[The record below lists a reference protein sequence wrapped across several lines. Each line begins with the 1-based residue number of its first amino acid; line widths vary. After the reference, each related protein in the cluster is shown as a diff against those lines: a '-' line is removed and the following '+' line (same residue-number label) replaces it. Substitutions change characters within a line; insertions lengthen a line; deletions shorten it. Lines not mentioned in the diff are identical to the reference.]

1 MIPLPKN
8 VCYKLLVTTLF
19 TILIFVNSLNTMSVL
34 ADSANG
40 FKSVREIADA
50 GLIEKLVSFI
60 DYERVESH
68 IRKLSSISRFTGYPG
83 CLEAADYIKSQLE
96 SYGLKPFFQNYSV
109 IVPVDGGATLTTLD
123 QNPLTLK
130 IYPMLP
136 NLACPP
142 ATPGLEGR
150 LVYAGKGTLKEL
162 NGLPLNGSV
171 VILDFNSGYN
181 WLDAAQFGAKA
192 FLFIEPDE
200 TKSYE
205 AESKRIYA
213 PVNIPRFYIL
223 REEAEKLLQR
233 LNEAGPQGLS
243 VFIQSKMTWET
254 KEAQNVIALV
264 KGQLNETIAIFS
276 FYDAF
281 SPVPSLAYDA
291 DAASGVAIWLEIARY
306 FSINKPLRNVLFVS
320 FSGHFQTLAGG
331 RAFVDEYIFGE
342 KPDPVLGYRYGR
354 NIKLALGLDIST
366 DSPSACIAWGT
377 SAGNSLIQ
385 IGRAGYAYIRDA
397 VKPIFYEEAP
407 GVQTPRDEELTS
419 ILQEPINKGSLVYY
433 VNRIMGEKT
442 GYLYMIGDRISQ
454 VNDYI
459 PMYPLAR
466 TPYMRL
472 ESQLIVQVGGIGLT
486 VHTSVADRIHW
497 GLPISN
503 LNKVNMRNLRP
514 QAEFSLCLAYL
525 YIWLDPQVLNQYV
538 NIPGWTKW
546 DGTGLGWPIFEG
558 KILEFDKSLGKYV
571 EVPNALI
578 MFFSWRT
585 PYFEIVLKSDE
596 KGSYRATG
604 FQGAV
609 GGSPVTS
616 GGGFVYYAF
625 AFVINETN
633 GNVEYAPDSGVF
645 GAMYGQSFQYWLRSM
660 GKEVEQLN
668 IPVFKCG
675 SIVLHGLLDPRL
687 MNVRTSFKTRINDA
701 FSHAELI
708 AFSDPSIFTDCYL
721 RMMQATIA
729 TGTPAAESP
738 SITMVV
744 FVPPRTPIE
753 VLLYIGPTLVGAF
766 NNGGNGFTVEPG
778 RVIRRFAPM
787 QIASDI
793 LLLNERRLNTLHT
806 HGVFSIMNV
815 SEARQ
820 SEALRYL
827 EIASNSLSNLNYE
840 ECSYYIY
847 KSWNYVAESYTM
859 IKDMYLD
866 TINSV
871 AFISVLSLLFSIL
884 LERLIFSSGGFKRAF
899 IIIFIFI
906 SITTLC
912 SVLHPGYLLASN
924 IGLELLG
931 ISVILMLIP
940 AIMLLLSMA
949 SRQLSQIREERR
961 GIEAPAVDKLSA
973 FILSLSY
980 GSSSMRKR
988 PFRVSLTLS
997 SIIAIAF
1004 AISLL
1009 TSISSYSWTN
1019 IIPESVEAELIP
1031 YNGYMLR
1038 TTDWSLAQQVPQGLS
1053 VTLVKYLESQF
1064 HDAVVAPR
1072 VLSPI
1077 VFNVPWY
1084 NLLWVDGMPKNI
1096 TSSPVRAIMGL
1107 SVAESKLVNNW
1118 NNSIMSGRWLE
1129 SDEGFECLVSSDI
1142 ATYLDIKLNQTI
1154 RWSGTEFRVVGI
1166 FDPSKIG
1173 RDIDG
1178 EPMTPRDFQAIMQAG
1193 SVSKILPYVPRLN
1206 SSFIIVPW
1214 KTLWKLGGEIMS
1226 IAVKP
1231 SKVEPET
1238 AAALALET
1246 GAHVFT
1252 VATINGRPTV
1262 LKYSKTNVIT
1272 TSGFDYLLIPLVIGT
1287 LIIANTML
1295 GGIYERRKDIF
1306 TFSVVGLS
1314 LTQIFFMFMAEA
1326 IVYGTIGAF
1335 LGYLVAMSVAFL
1347 SSYFQWGVVF
1357 NFTSGYVILALAIA
1371 MLAILVAMSL
1381 PFLSVAQ
1388 IATPSLERKWKV
1400 PAPKGDHWDVRFPF
1414 LIAEEEF
1421 NGFLLFMKEYIENQS
1436 GDVLGIYN
1444 LRSIEVKTVEVPSGG
1459 QERALRALMDL
1470 LPPELGIS
1478 QEVLVAGT
1486 WDPQRTR
1493 YSLHVVTNRISG
1505 TPADW
1510 MRRNTLV
1517 LNLLRKR
1524 FLLWKSLTPKE
1535 KSAYLERA
1543 HAS

>member
-1 MIPLPKN
+1 MRTP
-8 VCYKLLVTTLF
+8 VHSGLVVSLF
-19 TILIFVNSLNTMSVL
+19 VIMLFARSSIITPVS
-34 ADSANG
+34 ADDAKG
-40 FKSVREIADA
+40 LKSVREMADA
-50 GLIEKLVSFI
+50 GLIEQLVGFI
-60 DYERVESH
+60 NYERIEAH

-83 CLEAADYIKSQLE
+83 CLEAAKYIKSQLE
-96 SYGLKPFFQNYSV
+96 SYGLRPFFHNYSIV
-109 IVPVDGGATLTTLD
+109 VPVDGGATLTTLE
-123 QNPLTLK
+123 QNPLTLT

-150 LVYAGKGTLKEL
+150 LIYAKKGTLEEFS
-162 NGLPLNGSV
+162 GLPLNGSV
-171 VILDFNSGYN
+171 VMLDFNSGYN

-192 FLFIEPDE
+192 FLFIEPTD
-200 TKSYE
+200 TKIYE

-223 REEAEKLLQR
+223 RGDAEKLLQR
-233 LNEAGPQGLS
+233 LNEAGSQGLS
-243 VFIQSKMTWET
+243 VFIRSKMTWET
-254 KEAQNVIALV
+254 RQAQNVVALIE
-264 KGQLNETIAIFS
+264 GQINETIAIFS

-281 SPVPSLAYDA
+281 SPVPSRAYDA
-291 DAASGVAIWLEIARY
+291 DAASGVATWLEIARY
-306 FSINKPLRNVLFVS
+306 FSTNKPLRNVLLVS

-331 RAFVDEYIFGE
+331 RAFVDDYIFGDE
-342 KPDPVLGYRYGR
+342 PDPVLGYRYGR

-366 DSPSACIAWGT
+366 DSPSACITWGT

-407 GVQTPRDEELTS
+407 GVQTPRDEDLTNM
-419 ILQEPINKGSLVYY
+419 LQEPINKGSLVYY
-433 VNRIMGEKT
+433 INRIMGEKV
-442 GYLYMIGDRISQ
+442 GYLYMIGDRVTQ

-459 PMYPLAR
+459 PVYPLAR
-466 TPYMRL
+466 TPYLRL

-486 VHTSVADRIHW
+486 VHTSVADRLYW

-503 LNKVNMRNLRP
+503 LEKVNMQNLRP
-514 QAEFSLCLAYL
+514 QAEFSLCVAYL
-525 YIWLDPQVLNQYV
+525 YIWLAPEVLNQYV

-558 KILEFDKSLGKYV
+558 RILEFDKSMGKYV

-625 AFVINETN
+625 AFIINETS

-645 GAMYGQSFQYWLRSM
+645 GAMYGQSFQYWLRSV

-668 IPVFKCG
+668 IPIFKCG

-687 MNVRTSFKTRINDA
+687 MNVRTSFKARINDA
-701 FSHAELI
+701 FSHAELM
-708 AFSDPSIFTDCYL
+708 AFSDPTVFTDCYL
-721 RMMQATIA
+721 RMTQATRS
-729 TGTPAAESP
+729 TGTPVAENP
-738 SITMVV
+738 SITMTV
-744 FVPPRTPIE
+744 FVPPNTPVE
-753 VLLYIGPTLVGAF
+753 VLLYIGPTLVGVF
-766 NNGGNGFTVEPG
+766 NNGGNGFTVESG
-778 RVIRRFAPM
+778 QVISRFAPM
-787 QIASDI
+787 QIAADFLS
-793 LLLNERRLNTLHT
+793 LNDKRLDTLHA
-806 HGVFSIMNV
+806 HGVYSVMNM
-815 SEARQ
+815 SEIRQ
-820 SEALRYL
+820 SEASRYF
-827 EIASNSLSNLNYE
+827 EAAYNNLLKQNYK

-847 KSWNYVAESYTM
+847 KSWNYVTESYTM
-859 IKDMYLD
+859 VKDMYLD

-871 AFISVLSLLFSIL
+871 AFISLLSLLFSIL
-884 LERLIFSSGGFKRAF
+884 LERLLFSATGFKRAF
-899 IIIFIFI
+899 TIIFIFI
-906 SITTLC
+906 FITALC
-912 SVLHPGYLLASN
+912 SILHPGYLLASN

-940 AIMLLLSMA
+940 AIMLLFSMT
-949 SRQLSQIREERR
+949 SHQLSRIREEHR

-973 FILSLSY
+973 FVLSLSY
-980 GSSSMRKR
+980 GASSMKKR

-997 SIIAIAF
+997 SIVAIAF

-1009 TSISSYSWTN
+1009 TSIGSYSWTN
-1019 IIPESVEAELIP
+1019 IIPESVEAEVIP

-1053 VTLVKYLESQF
+1053 ITLVKYLESHF
-1064 HDAVVAPR
+1064 SDAVIAPR

-1084 NLLWVDGMPKNI
+1084 NLFWVEGTPKNI
-1096 TSSPVRAIMGL
+1096 TSSPLRAIMGL
-1107 SVAESKLVNNW
+1107 SVAESKLVTNW
-1118 NNSIMSGRWLE
+1118 NASIIAGEWLKD
-1129 SDEGFECLVSSDI
+1129 DEGFECLVSVDI
-1142 ATYLDIKLNQTI
+1142 ARYADIKLNQTVN
-1154 RWSGTEFRVVGI
+1154 WSGTEFRVVGI
-1166 FDPSKIG
+1166 FDPGEIG

-1178 EPMTPRDFQAIMQAG
+1178 EPMTPRDFHAITQAG
-1193 SVSKILPYVPRLN
+1193 SVSKILPRVPRLN
-1206 SSFIIVPW
+1206 GSFIIVPW
-1214 KTLWKLGGEIMS
+1214 KTLWTLGGEIMS

-1231 SKVEPET
+1231 AEVKAET

-1252 VATINGRPTV
+1252 VATINGKPTV
-1262 LKYSKTNVIT
+1262 LKYAKTNVIT
-1272 TSGFDYLLIPLVIGT
+1272 TSGFDYLLIPLIIGT

-1295 GGIYERRKDIF
+1295 GGMYERRKDIF

-1314 LTQIFFMFMAEA
+1314 LTQIFFMFLAEA

-1335 LGYLVAMSVAFL
+1335 LGYLVAMIVAAF
-1347 SSYFQWGVVF
+1347 SSYFQLGVVF
-1357 NFTSGYVILALAIA
+1357 NFTSGYVVLALAIA
-1371 MLAILVAMSL
+1371 MLAVLVAMGL

-1400 PAPKGDHWDVRFPF
+1400 PAPKGDHWDIRFPF

-1421 NGFLLFMKEYIENQS
+1421 NGFLLFIKEYVEKQS
-1436 GDVLGIYN
+1436 GDVLGLFN
-1444 LRSIEVKTVEVPSGG
+1444 LKTAEITTVELPGGG
-1459 QERALRALMDL
+1459 QERAMRAVMDL
-1470 LPPELGIS
+1470 LPPELGVS

-1493 YSLHVVTNRISG
+1493 YSLHVITNRISG
-1505 TPADW
+1505 TSSDW
-1510 MRRNTLV
+1510 MRRNTLI

-1524 FLLWKSLTPKE
+1524 FLLWKSLKPEE
-1535 KSAYLERA
+1535 KSVYLGR
-1543 HAS
+1543 